1 MPSSREGTTV
11 VVMLSRT
18 GFARRDTD
26 AQEFMDAAD
35 CDPDRLER
43 TYRQFRTV
51 NGLVSGWRRIYRQW
65 IRPRLD
71 THRPTTLLDIGFGG
85 GDISRALAGW
95 AARDGL
101 MLQVTAIDP
110 DERALRHV
118 RGLPTAGVRFEQA
131 SSADLVARGEHYD
144 VVVSNHLLHHLD
156 AGALAALLSDSQ
168 ALSRRLVVHN
178 DLSRGR
184 AGYGLYAVATLPFAR
199 RSFIHQDGLLSI
211 RRSYRRPELEA
222 VVPPG
227 WRVRP
232 MFPQRLLL
240 VHEGTHR

>member
-1 MPSSREGTTV
+1 MSSTSAAGR
-11 VVMLSRT
+11 RA
-18 GFARRDTD
+18 GFARRDTES
-26 AQEFMDAAD
+26 QEFMDFAD

-51 NGLVSGWRRIYRQW
+51 NRLVSGWRRVYRQM

-71 THRPTTLLDIGFGG
+71 AERPTTLLDIGFGG

-95 AARDGL
+95 AARDRL
-101 MLQVTAIDP
+101 VLRVTAIDP
-110 DERALRHV
+110 DGRALRHV
-118 RGLPTAGVRFEQA
+118 RALPSSGVRFEQA
-131 SSADLVARGEHYD
+131 SSADLVARGDRYD

-156 AGALAALLSDSQ
+156 PVALDALLVDST
-168 ALSRRLVVHN
+168 ALSRGLVVHN
-178 DLSRGR
+178 DLSRAR
-184 AGYGLYAVATLPFAR
+184 AGYGFYAVATLPFAR

-211 RRSYRRPELEA
+211 RRSYRRAELQA

-227 WRVRP
+227 WQVRP

-240 VHEGTHR
+240 THEGAHQ